1 MLSKNPAPCTFF
13 VYDRQNTTMRY
24 VWLML
29 GFLIF
34 ATHAQCRSD
43 FEKMGDTLTLMPVPT
58 IVVSE
63 SMGDWE
69 GMWQLILGT
78 LASQGT
84 IEMIKS
90 GFDFAH
96 KKGYSVAF
104 AKRPCCDSYK
114 GMPSGH
120 AGGAASAAGFV
131 FYRYGWKPALPLM
144 ALSIVTSASR
154 VYAEKHSVWQVLAG
168 SAIAWGFAALFTTPY
183 SDSSDNSIV
192 KSNRPKRQF
201 FIFPIV
207 GRDRFYNTYYKLGVS
222 YVF

>member
-1 MLSKNPAPCTFF
+1 MPQIRRICLISLILS
-13 VYDRQNTTMRY
+13 
-24 VWLML
+24 
-29 GFLIF
+29 LIF
-34 ATHAQCRSD
+34 TSALARSE
-43 FEKMGDTLTLMPVPT
+43 FEILGDTLTLMPAPVG
-58 IVVSE
+58 VVSE
-63 SMGDWE
+63 SMEDYIGV
-69 GMWQLILGT
+69 WQLFLGT
-78 LASQGT
+78 LATQGA
-84 IEMIKS
+84 IEGVKL

-120 AGGAASAAGFV
+120 AGGAMSAAAFV
-131 FYRYGWKPALPLM
+131 FYRYGWEGALPLI

-183 SDSSDNSIV
+183 SPSKPYLFVRD
-192 KSNRPKRQF
+192 NRPKRQF

-207 GRDRFYNTYYKLGVS
+207 GRDRFYSVYYGLNVS

>member
-1 MLSKNPAPCTFF
+1 MPAP
-13 VYDRQNTTMRY
+13 V
-24 VWLML
+24 
-29 GFLIF
+29 G
-34 ATHAQCRSD
+34 
-43 FEKMGDTLTLMPVPT
+43 
-58 IVVSE
+58 VVSE
-63 SMGDWE
+63 SMEDYIGV
-69 GMWQLILGT
+69 WQLFLGT
-78 LASQGT
+78 LATQGA
-84 IEMIKS
+84 IEGVKL

-96 KKGYSVAF
+96 KKGYSIAF

-120 AGGAASAAGFV
+120 AGGAMSAAAFV
-131 FYRYGWKPALPLM
+131 FYRYGWESALPLI

-183 SDSSDNSIV
+183 SASKPYLFVRD
-192 KSNRPKRQF
+192 NRPKRQF

-207 GRDRFYNTYYKLGVS
+207 GRDRFYSVYYGLNVS